1 MSSVTNK
8 NKTSKPAADVLRD
21 ADPDPRG
28 VDQFDRDDR
37 IAGVLTGAAVG
48 DALGA
53 GYEGSQGPPLGQA
66 KMIGG
71 GFGSYQPGQWTDDTE
86 CAVMLAEARAEPLEV
101 AAGLLKWYAS
111 NPPDIGPTSSRV
123 LGQAKSPADVARLA
137 REVARGRVPGEVSN
151 GSLMRTSPVALV
163 HLGDREK
170 IADAARQVSDL
181 THCDEFA
188 GDACVL
194 WCLAIDRAVELGEK
208 FRPVMVTDGLEFIP
222 AERQE
227 TWAHLITDVLGSK
240 SGREGG
246 RGLRLRHNWSA
257 VGAFRAAL
265 YAVVHGKGYTGII
278 QLAIALGG
286 DTDTVAAIAGALA
299 GGWHG
304 VLAIPTADYR
314 RVHGWPNL
322 TGRDLARL
330 ALVTA
335 GRARV
340 APVSTEWAGADASY
354 HPCTTPGVRH
364 WGPRGAA
371 GMVPVAE
378 VGGEQFVL
386 LAHRS
391 KHVQTGD
398 CWSTPGGALE
408 PDETP
413 LEAAFRECREEVQGL
428 PPDGQ
433 VVAELIAPCP
443 HECGWSYQTFAV
455 EFDLTELPK
464 VKVRPGPD
472 SWETDSVG
480 WVPVAEVGTLNLHP
494 GFRASW
500 PGLREK
506 LAGGAS

>member
-1 MSSVTNK
+1 M
-8 NKTSKPAADVLRD
+8 VL
-21 ADPDPRG
+21 
-28 VDQFDRDDR
+28 
-37 IAGVLTGAAVG
+37 AV
-48 DALGA
+48 
-53 GYEGSQGPPLGQA
+53 A
-66 KMIGG
+66 K
-71 GFGSYQPGQWTDDTE
+71 
-86 CAVMLAEARAEPLEV
+86 AEPLAV
-101 AAGLLKWYAS
+101 AAGLLKWCES
-111 NPPDIGPTSSRV
+111 SPPDIGPTSSRV
-123 LGQAKSPADVARLA
+123 LGAAKRPGTWPRLA
-137 REVARGRVPGEVSN
+137 KKVAQGRIPGEVSN
-151 GSLMRTSPVALV
+151 GSLMRTAPVALA
-163 HLGDREK
+163 HLGDRET
-170 IADAARQVSDL
+170 IAGGARGVSDL
-181 THCDEFA
+181 THFDEFA

-194 WCLAIDRAVELGEK
+194 WCLAIDRAVELGEA
-208 FRPVMVTDGLEFIP
+208 FRPVMVSDGLEFIP

-227 TWAHLITDVLGSK
+227 TWAHLMTDVLGSK

-340 APVSTEWAGADASY
+340 APVTQEWAGADSGYAQ
-354 HPCTTPGVRH
+354 CTTPGVRH

-378 VGGEQFVL
+378 VGGEQYVL

-408 PDETP
+408 
-413 LEAAFRECREEVQGL
+413 
-428 PPDGQ
+428 
-433 VVAELIAPCP
+433 AESARWRPHSGNAVKRSTACP
-443 HECGWSYQTFAV
+443 RTVRWS
-455 EFDLTELPK
+455 L
-464 VKVRPGPD
+464 
-472 SWETDSVG
+472 S
-480 WVPVAEVGTLNLHP
+480 
-494 GFRASW
+494 
-500 PGLREK
+500 
-506 LAGGAS
+506 